1 MKLLISGA
9 TGLIGTEIQRLC
21 KENSYDIHYLTTHH
35 DKIVD
40 QPGLKGFYWNPKKRE
55 IDEACIEGVDKI
67 IHLAGASVAQRWTK
81 EHQKEIISSRI
92 STTSLLYD
100 LLKRKENQIT
110 QVIAASAIGIY
121 PDSISKLYDENTS
134 VFAEDFLGQVVQEWE
149 KENKKFEDL
158 GVMVSIIRTGLVLS
172 DRGGF
177 LAEMKKPIQLFAGS
191 SLGGGQQWQSWIH
204 IEDLARM
211 YLFLA
216 EEELSG
222 VFNGVAPN
230 PVKQRNLI
238 KSIALSLKRPVIL
251 PSVPRFVLKL
261 VLGEMASMIL
271 SSQLVVSKRW
281 EEEGFVF
288 NYTQVDAALEN
299 LLHS

>member
-1 MKLLISGA
+1 MKLLITGA
-9 TGLIGTEIQRLC
+9 TGLVGSEIQRLC
-21 KENSYDIHYLTTHH
+21 KENSYEIHYLTTRKE
-35 DKIVD
+35 KIID
-40 QPGLKGFYWNPKKRE
+40 QPGIKGFYWNPKKGE
-55 IDEACIEGVDKI
+55 IDENCIDGVDKI

-81 EHQKEIISSRI
+81 QHRKEIISSRI
-92 STTSLLYD
+92 SSTSLLYD

-110 QVIAASAIGIY
+110 QIVAASAIGIY
-121 PDSISKLYDENTS
+121 PDSISKLYDEKTT
-134 VFAEDFLGQVVQEWE
+134 VFSEDFLGQVVQEWE
-149 KENKKFEDL
+149 KENKKFENL

-172 DRGGF
+172 NKGGF
-177 LAEMKKPIQLFAGS
+177 LAEVKKPIQFFAGS
-191 SLGGGQQWQSWIH
+191 NLGNGEQWQSWIH

-230 PVKQRNLI
+230 PVKQENLI
-238 KSIALSLKRPVIL
+238 KSIAHSLKRPIIL
-251 PSVPRFVLKL
+251 PSVPGFMLKM
-261 VLGEMASMIL
+261 VLGEMSSMIL

-281 EEEGFVF
+281 EEEGFIF
-288 NYTQVDAALEN
+288 NFTQVDAALEN